1 MVCLSTQLV
10 PLICTKNKLLPNLLH
25 CRMNYKDYSMESRL
39 HFRIHAA
46 LSSMGHPVEGTMQ
59 QQHVSLPAPSL

>member
-1 MVCLSTQLV
+1 
-10 PLICTKNKLLPNLLH
+10 
-25 CRMNYKDYSMESRL
+25 MNYKDYSMESRL

-59 QQHVSLPAPSL
+59 QQHVSLPAPSLWAPIGQSANEKKKKKN